1 MPQGMDWIYLLLVGI
16 LTQLAQYYMTLSYQR
31 ANLSKV
37 ASLTYLGVIYAL
49 GFGFLFFNET
59 YNLYSLIGI
68 GLIIIAI
75 ILNMTVKT
83 SK

>member
-1 MPQGMDWIYLLLVGI
+1 
-16 LTQLAQYYMTLSYQR
+16 MTLSYQR

-75 ILNMTVKT
+75 ILNMTVKP